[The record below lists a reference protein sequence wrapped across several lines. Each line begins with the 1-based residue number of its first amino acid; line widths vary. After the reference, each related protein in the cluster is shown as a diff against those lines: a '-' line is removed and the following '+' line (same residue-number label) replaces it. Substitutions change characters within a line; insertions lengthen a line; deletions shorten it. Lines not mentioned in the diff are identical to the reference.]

1 MLILLT
7 IVSLLMALIMSVVA
21 WRAVR
26 AERERSAAR
35 VEALAQ
41 AIHQS
46 TSVDE
51 LPLRPTAAPS
61 RSGLP
66 GTPFHAAPLVTANEE
81 QSSPEMFG
89 AVAAAPATGS
99 RWGLVVAVGAFVIAS
114 VAAMVVVF
122 GGDTPAARVAMASAT
137 DQAQAAR
144 RPVAAPLEL
153 VALSHDRDGNQLTV
167 RGIVRNPANGM
178 EMDRLTAVVVL
189 FGQDGNVVSTTRT
202 AVAASALIPGGESTF
217 AVTIADAQDVARYRV
232 SFRSDE
238 RVVAHVDR
246 RTAS

>member
-1 MLILLT
+1 MLIFLT
-7 IVSLLMALIMSVVA
+7 ISSLLVALIMTVVA
-21 WRAVR
+21 WRAVG

-35 VEALAQ
+35 VEALAH
-41 AIHQS
+41 AIHES
-46 TSVDE
+46 TPVEE
-51 LPLRPTAAPS
+51 LPLRSTAIPPPPTAQPYATAH
-61 RSGLP
+61 L
-66 GTPFHAAPLVTANEE
+66 AANEPHV
-81 QSSPEMFG
+81 SPHMFG
-89 AVAAAPATGS
+89 TVAAAPATGS
-99 RWGLVVAVGAFVIAS
+99 RWGLAVAVGAFVVAS

-122 GGDTPAARVAMASAT
+122 GGDTPAARTALASAT
-137 DQAQAAR
+137 DQAPAAR

-167 RGIVRNPANGM
+167 RGIVRNPAAGM

-189 FGQDGNVVSTTRT
+189 FGQDGTVVSTTRT
-202 AVAASALIPGGESTF
+202 AVASPALIPGGESTF

-246 RTAS
+246 RTAP

>member
-7 IVSLLMALIMSVVA
+7 ISSVLIALIMTVVA
-21 WRAVR
+21 WRTVR

-35 VEALAQ
+35 VETLAH
-41 AIHQS
+41 AIHES
-46 TSVDE
+46 TPVDE
-51 LPLRPTAAPS
+51 LPLRPTAALPRS
-61 RSGLP
+61 R
-66 GTPFHAAPLVTANEE
+66 APLYVEPHVTANE
-81 QSSPEMFG
+81 QQQHSPDMFG
-89 AVAAAPATGS
+89 TVAAAPATGS
-99 RWGLVVAVGAFVIAS
+99 RWGLAVAVGAFVIAS

-122 GGDTPAARVAMASAT
+122 GGDTPAARIAMASAT
-137 DQAQAAR
+137 DPAQTAR

-167 RGIVRNPANGM
+167 RGIVRNPATGM

-189 FGQDGNVVSTTRT
+189 FGQDGSAVSTTRT
-202 AVAASALIPGGESTF
+202 AVAAAALIPGGESTF

-246 RTAS
+246 RTAP